1 MTGSATCSR
10 FALCTNTDGSYKC
23 ACNQGFT
30 GDGKRCIDV
39 NDCYVDKKDEK
50 KGKSHGACSD
60 TGVNDFKYVCD
71 SGWTDKYCDTDI
83 DECTSF
89 THACTER
96 FATCTNTKG
105 SYTCKCNAGYSGD
118 GKKSGSGCADV
129 DACAT

>member
-71 SGWTDKYCDTDI
+71 SGWTDKYCGADI
-83 DECTSF
+83 DECATGPCKNSGK
-89 THACTER
+89 CTDK
-96 FATCTNTKG
+96 AG
-105 SYTCKCNAGYSGD
+105 VYGYTCECKA
-118 GKKSGSGCADV
+118 
-129 DACAT
+129 